1 MISKQAYV
9 DPTAKLG
16 NNVEVMPFAFIG
28 EDVEIGD
35 NCIIMPYAGVLKG
48 TTIGKKTTE
57 SMDTLSWELIR
68 KISNITAKQVV

>member
-35 NCIIMPYAGVLKG
+35 
-48 TTIGKKTTE
+48 
-57 SMDTLSWELIR
+57 
-68 KISNITAKQVV
+68 

>member
-35 NCIIMPYAGVLKG
+35 NCIIMQEFLKELLSA
-48 TTIGKKTTE
+48 KTTE